1 MGSYESQVK
10 ESASNGKEIDGKL
23 DITLIRYAC
32 QSSPLTLNKSDN
44 IPHYFKQVSLLNTFS
59 DRELWQFT
67 KFLHRREF
75 VAEELVFKQGDSG
88 YGFYFIF
95 RGSVNV
101 FTDLGVKAE
110 SPYGDLVLVLD
121 RFQYFGE
128 MGLLEEFNRRSA
140 SVVAAENTVLLGLF
154 KPDLEE
160 MIERNPVVGAKFL
173 REISLIMSKRMGQIS
188 DELLKLKKR
197 VNELEEREQL

>member
-10 ESASNGKEIDGKL
+10 EEASKGKEIEGKL
-23 DITLIRYAC
+23 DIALIRYAC
-32 QSSPLTLNKSDN
+32 QSSPLTFNKSESL
-44 IPHYFKQVSLLNTFS
+44 PHYFKEVSLLNTFS
-59 DRELWQFT
+59 DKELWQFT

-75 VAEELVFKQGDSG
+75 ITDEVIFKQGDSG

-101 FTDLGVKAE
+101 FSDFGTKAE
-110 SPYGDLVLVLD
+110 SPYGDLVVVLD

-140 SVVAAENTVLLGLF
+140 TVVANENTVLLGIF
-154 KPDLEE
+154 KPDLE
-160 MIERNPVVGAKFL
+160 
-173 REISLIMSKRMGQIS
+173 SLI
-188 DELLKLKKR
+188 KKI
-197 VNELEEREQL
+197 